1 MAYIDA
7 SITTPFTMAVYG
19 ARGSGKSEFT
29 KQLLL
34 NQEKYLDKPFSKII
48 WIYKHYQHKLF
59 DPLIKKFGS
68 QLELLDEIPNFES
81 AEKQNTLLVLDDMIL
96 EVKDSKEILELYLS
110 GRHIGISIISL
121 SQNMFIAGKH
131 RISMDRNTDYIILMR
146 NIRGGSQIAT
156 LSHQMNPNN
165 SQFLINS
172 FKDATTEPYGHLFI
186 DTKAS
191 GHDSIRYRGNIF
203 NPDFVTVYQPKK

>member
-7 SITTPFTMAVYG
+7 SITTPFTMQVYG

-81 AEKQNTLLVLDDMIL
+81 VEKQNTLLASA
-96 EVKDSKEILELYLS
+96 E
-110 GRHIGISIISL
+110 H
-121 SQNMFIAGKH
+121 A
-131 RISMDRNTDYIILMR
+131 RNL
-146 NIRGGSQIAT
+146 
-156 LSHQMNPNN
+156 
-165 SQFLINS
+165 QFSRL
-172 FKDATTEPYGHLFI
+172 
-186 DTKAS
+186 
-191 GHDSIRYRGNIF
+191 
-203 NPDFVTVYQPKK
+203 